1 MIITPITFGMIITPT
16 DFFSPGIVDD
26 HSIQLRWAKTPQ
38 ASVIQEEGRQTGA
51 WCEWMASLEILN
63 DFNF

>member
-1 MIITPITFGMIITPT
+1 MIITPT

-51 WCEWMASLEILN
+51 WCGWMASVLILN
-63 DFNF
+63 DLTYNFDGGGL

>member
-1 MIITPITFGMIITPT
+1 MLVEKFWDDHHTNHIWDDHHTYR
-16 DFFSPGIVDD
+16 FFSPGIVDD

-51 WCEWMASLEILN
+51 WCG
-63 DFNF
+63 